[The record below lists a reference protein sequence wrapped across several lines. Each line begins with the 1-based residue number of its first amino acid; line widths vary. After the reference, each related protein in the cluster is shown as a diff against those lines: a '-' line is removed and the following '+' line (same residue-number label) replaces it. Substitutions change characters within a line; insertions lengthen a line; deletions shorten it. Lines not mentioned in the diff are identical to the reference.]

1 MGDDAEQG
9 NGLARREAVVL
20 HEVERDERAGAAAA
34 GAAVDGDGGR
44 EALDD
49 GQELGDGV
57 DGRRGAVLAAQ
68 VHHHDPRSLKP
79 PAVVRRR
86 VAAQHRHRPE
96 RRKHVGEVAPKAAV
110 HSAGKVC
117 PLMSLLG
124 TTTCRSALADLSV
137 SAMEIERI
145 RIPRH
150 ISVRIVGDIRN

>member
-1 MGDDAEQG
+1 MDADRAGAGGTYAPAGADDAEQG

-96 RRKHVGEVAPKAAV
+96 R
-110 HSAGKVC
+110 C
-117 PLMSLLG
+117 
-124 TTTCRSALADLSV
+124 TLA
-137 SAMEIERI
+137 
-145 RIPRH
+145 
-150 ISVRIVGDIRN
+150 